1 MAEVTITPKSAARAA
16 KAIKDELAKR
26 EQQLTWEE
34 NLEKR
39 LEEIKALLDS
49 EDGRKGRVD
58 AGIYFKSVAFSAH
71 CTELGMDLLAGDR
84 KVFFNVRKVIPHI
97 NKKYGVLDGF
107 KISGYESIEK
117 WTQIQSFS
125 SDRVISL
132 SEKSNLILQKIFDEA
147 YIYLTGDRAQR
158 NLFLEED
165 DQEEEQEEG
174 ET

>member
-58 AGIYFKSVAFSAH
+58 AGIYFKSVAFSAQ
-71 CTELGMDLLAGDR
+71 GVSLAYTDREGD
-84 KVFFNVRKVIPHI
+84 K
-97 NKKYGVLDGF
+97 GF
-107 KISGYESIEK
+107 
-117 WTQIQSFS
+117 TC
-125 SDRVISL
+125 
-132 SEKSNLILQKIFDEA
+132 
-147 YIYLTGDRAQR
+147 
-158 NLFLEED
+158 
-165 DQEEEQEEG
+165 EEEPRKEFYLAFLAISIAQSLEWICLL
-174 ET
+174 ETGKYFSTSGKLFRISTKSMGYWTALRFQVMRASRNGRRSKAFRPIG